1 MKNKNLFY
9 RDYRHLYEK
18 RQAFHSCFTF
28 LKKDWSLIKQSK
40 TGLENSPYTLA
51 MKYIKSNYLITAFE
65 VNNVLAFLN
74 VVIYQDLL
82 DEILSKPRL
91 EFNDLTKDTIK
102 TDKFLNTIG
111 TIRKERCIA
120 GVYIWTH
127 ISTGNKYVG
136 SSSSL
141 ARRLIG
147 YFKGTHSNVGKFIP
161 ILIKDG
167 INAFSLQ
174 VIPLREENY
183 YDSLELS
190 IEQYFLLQP
199 QFNLNTL
206 RVVNRVSGSR
216 SKTIYMYTK
225 GFSKLIYSSYIQE
238 DFIFKLKIHHSIISR
253 SIKTNSIYLGK
264 YVFRDQP
271 IEGVEECLMKLEDVV
286 TMLDKERLEEGRKVL
301 IVSEKD
307 SNDIKYFNSIKDC
320 VNFFNTIASSNKT
333 TLYRYIYSGKPYH
346 GYICQLSSEE
356 TRKSIKVK
364 VTHLPTGNVVTY
376 PTIRKAALSF
386 SPDINTTGQTI
397 KAYIE
402 RGKLFKGIYK
412 IEYSK

>member
-1 MKNKNLFY
+1 MKTKFFKLY
-9 RDYRHLYEK
+9 YLYLYEK
-18 RQAFHSCFTF
+18 RQAFHSCFTL

-40 TGLENSPYTLA
+40 TGLDNSPYTLA
-51 MKYIKSNYLITAFE
+51 MKYIRCNYLITAFE

-82 DEILSKPRL
+82 DKILSKPRL
-91 EFNDLTKDTIK
+91 EFKDLTKDTIK
-102 TDKFLNTIG
+102 TDKFLNTMG
-111 TIRKERCIA
+111 TIRKECCIA

-127 ISTGNKYVG
+127 ISTGDKYVG

-147 YFKGTHSNVGKFIP
+147 YFKGTHPDVGKFLP
-161 ILIKDG
+161 FLRKEG
-167 INAFSLQ
+167 LNAFNLQ
-174 VIPLREENY
+174 VIPLTENY

-206 RVVNRVSGSR
+206 RVVNRISGSR
-216 SKTIYMYTK
+216 SKAIYMYTK
-225 GFSKLIYSSYIQE
+225 DLSKLIYSSYIQE
-238 DFIFKLKIHHSIISR
+238 DFIFKLKIHHSIINQ
-253 SIKTNSIYLGK
+253 SIKTNSVYLGK
-264 YVFRDQP
+264 YVFTDQP
-271 IEGVEECLMKLEDVV
+271 IEGAEKCTINLEDVV
-286 TMLDKERLEEGRKVL
+286 TMLDKDRLEEGRK
-301 IVSEKD
+301 IIIISQKD
-307 SNDIKYFNSIKDC
+307 SNEIKSFNSIKDC
-320 VNFFNTIASSNKT
+320 VNFLNTIAPSNKT
-333 TLYRYIYSGKPYH
+333 TLYRYVDSGKPYQ
-346 GYICQLSSEE
+346 GYICKFSGEE
-356 TRKSIKVK
+356 IRKSIIVK
-364 VTHLPTGNVVTY
+364 VTHLPTGNVVMY

-412 IEYSK
+412 IEYYK